1 MNITDI
7 YRMATVVLFPS
18 ETEGRGL
25 PIIESG
31 AVGIPIICSRY
42 EPEEVFAGVI
52 GEDLPQELQIHY
64 LLFPEEAFSESFLK
78 EATDLITHPEACVKW
93 REHNRQAIR
102 SRYST
107 AALSAA
113 FQRLLNRAYE
123 IAE

>member
-1 MNITDI
+1 
-7 YRMATVVLFPS
+7 MATAVLFPS

-42 EPEEVFAGVI
+42 EPEEVFADVI
-52 GEDLPQELQIHY
+52 GEDLSQEHQIHY
-64 LLFPEEAFSESFLK
+64 LLFPEDAFSEAFLQ
-78 EATDLITHPEACVKW
+78 EATDLLTHPESWAKW
-93 REHNRQAIR
+93 RAHNRRVIR
-102 SRYST
+102 LRYST

-113 FQRLLNRAYE
+113 FQRLLDRAYD